1 MFSLVVTILPFTL
14 IMFLG
19 CLIAETG
26 LRGLKPAPG
35 VRPNSAVLFVLSRL
49 HPHRQWGDETAIA
62 RRESLFLLAFGV
74 MMVII
79 GLKDLHLA
87 FA

>member
-1 MFSLVVTILPFTL
+1 MFSLVTTIFPFAL
-14 IMFLG
+14 IMFVG
-19 CLIAETG
+19 CLIAEAG
-26 LRGLKPAPG
+26 FRGLKPASG
-35 VRPNSAVLFVLSRL
+35 ARPTSAVLFLLSRL
-49 HPHRQWGDETAIA
+49 HPSRQWGDETAIA

-79 GLKDLHLA
+79 GLMDLNLA